1 MRDGELSVRGLE
13 AEAGEFRLA
22 EVDLSAAGGEYLV
35 ILGPTGAGK
44 TILLEAIAG
53 MRRIRRGKIIL
64 SGEDVTHLPPE
75 KRGIGFVYQDYAL
88 FPHLSAFDNIAFGLR
103 LRRVKRPEVD
113 RRVRA
118 ISRLIGIEDLLPRA
132 IDGLSGGEKQRV
144 ALARALVISP
154 RALLLDEPLSALDPQ
169 YREELQR
176 VLARIHRE
184 LSPTTVH
191 VTHDFE
197 EAVSLGDRVAVMEGG
212 KIVQAGTVHEIFRRP
227 NSPFVARFVGARNV
241 FSGEVI
247 EGEDEEAKFRV
258 DGAAISVVTDLRGP
272 AHAAVR
278 PEDILISRAP
288 LQSSARNSFR
298 GRITEIVDRGMIS
311 YVRVNVPPEFICA
324 ITRQSITQMD
334 LNAGMEVYISFKASA
349 VHVF

>member
-1 MRDGELSVRGLE
+1 MRAGELSVLGLE
-13 AEAGEFRLA
+13 VKAGEFRLDGI
-22 EVDLSAAGGEYLV
+22 DLSASGGEYLV

-53 MRRIRRGKIIL
+53 IRRVRQGKIIL

-75 KRGIGFVYQDYAL
+75 RRGIGFVYQDYAL
-88 FPHLSAFDNIAFGLR
+88 FPHLSAFGNIAFGLR
-103 LRRVKRPEVD
+103 LRRVKRPEID

-118 ISRLIGIEDLLPRA
+118 MARLIGIEDLLPRA
-132 IDGLSGGEKQRV
+132 IAGLSGGEKQRV
-144 ALARALVISP
+144 ALARALVVSP
-154 RALLLDEPLSALDPQ
+154 RALFLDEPLSALDPQ
-169 YREELQR
+169 HREELQR

-184 LSPTTVH
+184 ISPTTVH

-197 EAVSLGDRVAVMEGG
+197 EAVSLGDRIAVMEGG
-212 KIVQAGTVHEIFRRP
+212 RIVQAGTVHEIFRRP

-241 FSGEVI
+241 FAGKVIAGE
-247 EGEDEEAKFRV
+247 GGEAKFII
-258 DGAAISVVTDLRGP
+258 DGAAVSVVTDLRGP

-324 ITRQSITQMD
+324 VTRQSVAQMD